1 MTIAGTNVVHIKNTL
16 KKGMTQ
22 YSALGNFSIF
32 VTFNGVQ
39 KRYNG
44 DTLTAATT
52 TADGFVQFN
61 DIACS
66 ADGMYLYYITYEGNA
81 DIDVDSVTLTK
92 LISGSFRKVTS
103 PASNLIVI

>member
-1 MTIAGTNVVHIKNTL
+1 MTIAATDLVHIKNTL

-22 YSALGNFSIF
+22 YDTLGKFSIF

-44 DTLTAATT
+44 DTLFPATT
-52 TADGFVQFN
+52 TADGYVQFS
-61 DIACS
+61 DIDCS
-66 ADGMYLYYITYEGNA
+66 VDGMYLYYITYDGNA
-81 DIDVDSVTLTK
+81 DLDVNATTLTK

-103 PASNLIVI
+103 PVSNLIVI